1 MRKPRLLCVVVAS
14 LAALVLNPVSAD
26 DKLPPSV
33 VTSNAPLAPAQ
44 QAAVESYVR
53 ERAGSLVSG
62 PQERVVTARQDLLKP
77 LLQPGASRFFLRAYG
92 SALAQQLSPALTSPD
107 LLVRLNTMIVVAS
120 AKDPSVLDLIVTG
133 LADPSPSVRYWAAR
147 SAGQLAAAVK
157 LVQQDQDTL
166 LATLLQAFEKENSD
180 QVKQKLRAALID
192 LNIPEGI
199 FRLLDSLS
207 QEVDLYAADPTS
219 NLDNTLESLRLLFV
233 KTVEAS
239 STGQPLPEKISRQ
252 MALVAYRYL
261 VLSVSVAD
269 ASAVDP
275 NALTDYQEM
284 IRLADA
290 ILGWVARRRPSQTP
304 PAPPSIQ
311 AEIEK
316 QDWPMIRLRTEEW
329 KQLLQ
334 VAPFSFTT
342 QDLAVPTP
350 HRFSSLTS
358 PDTSFAMQSVRVL
371 DPWPSK
377 T

>member
-14 LAALVLNPVSAD
+14 LATLVPNPVGAD
-26 DKLPPSV
+26 DKLPPAI
-33 VTSNAPLAPAQ
+33 VTSNTPLAPTQ
-44 QAAVESYVR
+44 QAAVESYIR
-53 ERAGSLVSG
+53 ERADSLING
-62 PQERVVTARQDLLKP
+62 PQERIVTVRQDLLKP

-92 SALAQQLSPALTSPD
+92 SALAQQLSPALTSPN

-120 AKDPSVLDLIVTG
+120 VKDPSVLDLIVTG

-147 SAGQLAAAVK
+147 AAGQLAAAVK

-207 QEVDLYAADPTS
+207 KEVDLYAANPTS
-219 NLDNTLESLRLLFV
+219 NLDSTLESLRLLFV

-311 AEIEK
+311 AEVEK

-334 VAPFSFTT
+334 GAPFSFTT

-350 HRFSSLTS
+350 QRLSSLA
-358 PDTSFAMQSVRVL
+358 PAPLVHLLSV
-371 DPWPSK
+371 SYS
-377 T
+377 